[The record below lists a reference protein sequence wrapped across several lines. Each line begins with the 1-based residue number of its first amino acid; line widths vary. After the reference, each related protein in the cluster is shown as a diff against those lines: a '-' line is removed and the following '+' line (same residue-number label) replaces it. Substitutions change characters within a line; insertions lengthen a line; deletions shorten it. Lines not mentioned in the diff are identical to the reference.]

1 MQTADKIPERR
12 ACFLGVE
19 RSFLGKRWEE
29 RLGDS
34 RAALLLSQRLGL
46 PEVIGR
52 VLAARGV
59 GPGQAERFLEPRL
72 RDHLPDPS
80 RL

>member
-1 MQTADKIPERR
+1 MTSAAPEQTPEPR

-29 RLGDS
+29 RLGDP
-34 RAALLLSQRLGL
+34 RAALMLSQRLGL

-59 GPGQAERFLEPRL
+59 DMDQ
-72 RDHLPDPS
+72 
-80 RL
+80 